1 MVLGTSRRIAIFKIA
16 TLQRQS
22 HLQSCNVPFRQV
34 TMQSFGGVQG
44 GLFKGMPCWGAARRL
59 PGQSPST
66 EAVFDILPL
75 CNPPRRA
82 QTASFDG
89 RRLSKVLLRYS

>member
-1 MVLGTSRRIAIFKIA
+1 MVLGTSRRIAIFKVA

-44 GLFKGMPCWGAARRL
+44 GLFKGLPCWGAARRL
-59 PGQSPST
+59 PGQSPGTGLVLNAPALYHS
-66 EAVFDILPL
+66 
-75 CNPPRRA
+75 PRESA
-82 QTASFDG
+82 IASFDG

>member
-1 MVLGTSRRIAIFKIA
+1 MVLGTSRRIAIFKVA

-44 GLFKGMPCWGAARRL
+44 GLFKGLPCWGAARRL
-59 PGQSPST
+59 PGRSPGT
-66 EAVFDILPL
+66 GLVLDAPALYQ
-75 CNPPRRA
+75 PPRRA
-82 QTASFDG
+82 Q
-89 RRLSKVLLRYS
+89 

>member
-1 MVLGTSRRIAIFKIA
+1 MVLGTSRRIAIFMVA

-44 GLFKGMPCWGAARRL
+44 GLFKGLPCWGGNRSYRGNA
-59 PGQSPST
+59 P
-66 EAVFDILPL
+66 
-75 CNPPRRA
+75 
-82 QTASFDG
+82 
-89 RRLSKVLLRYS
+89 

>member
-1 MVLGTSRRIAIFKIA
+1 MVLGTSRRIAIFKVA

-34 TMQSFGGVQG
+34 TMQSFDGVQG

-59 PGQSPST
+59 LGRSPGAGLVLDAPALYHS
-66 EAVFDILPL
+66 
-75 CNPPRRA
+75 PRRA